1 MNVKAILAAKGGDV
15 VTIEPTANLATAV
28 KLLAER
34 RIGALVVLGP
44 DRDVAGIL
52 SERDI
57 VRAIASQGAAVL
69 GALVA
74 EVMTRKV
81 VTCNEAETISGVMER
96 MTIGKFRH
104 VPVIEQG
111 RLLGIMSIGDVV
123 KYRLEEIE
131 HDAAA
136 LHDYIRGK

>member
-28 KLLAER
+28 KLLAEH

-57 VRAIASQGAAVL
+57 VRAIATQGAAVL